1 MDRNKQIRAE
11 MNKIET
17 SKQNTINN
25 NSNKTIQRIHV
36 QSFIYCLFFY
46 KINKI
51 DKSLSKLKNK
61 CTKRKA
67 KSIILEGKGEY
78 YNRH

>member
-51 DKSLSKLKNK
+51 NKSLSKLKK
-61 CTKRKA
+61 MYKK
-67 KSIILEGKGEY
+67 KSQINNIRGERGIL
-78 YNRH
+78 

>member
-51 DKSLSKLKNK
+51 NKSLSKLKIMYK
-61 CTKRKA
+61 K
-67 KSIILEGKGEY
+67 KSQINNIRGEREIL
-78 YNRH
+78 